1 VAALLMGLG
10 VFSQSVLS
18 SAVMAVWFVIGAV
31 SVRLFGFSPGQLVLG
46 LQVVPVDGRLHVGF
60 GRALVRGVLLAL
72 VIPALFMDADGRGL
86 QDKLTFT
93 AVVRR

>member
-1 VAALLMGLG
+1 
-10 VFSQSVLS
+10 
-18 SAVMAVWFVIGAV
+18 
-31 SVRLFGFSPGQLVLG
+31 
-46 LQVVPVDGRLHVGF
+46 
-60 GRALVRGVLLAL
+60 VLLAL